1 MRTTIEEH
9 PASSAATIIHDGLC
23 HWQETIRQSLRDL
36 AGALTVPVTLSDALK
51 LSRASVAPVAKHGTR
66 YQVEL
71 ALILLVVL
79 PVLSVCYLFQTGI
92 LHVEEV
98 SSAAIGVLTASGL
111 TASVGLWMLI
121 RYPKTVVR
129 LRRHLQQI
137 ASGELPTHI
146 VLEKD
151 ESDLAMIEDCLN
163 QIIAQTKKHVA
174 LMEEQ
179 HKSLLEIERQDV
191 MIQSLG
197 AACHHIGQP
206 LTVLA
211 GFMSLIETEALP
223 QSTHDKI
230 TACRQAV
237 DKLHEVM
244 SRLQITSTYK
254 TCAYIKKSYD
264 DSEESEQII
273 DIGIGAK

>member
-9 PASSAATIIHDGLC
+9 PYSSAATRIHDGLC
-23 HWQETIRQSLRDL
+23 HWQETMRQSLHDL
-36 AGALTVPVTLSDALK
+36 AGALTIPVTMSDAMR
-51 LSRASVAPVAKHGTR
+51 LSKDSVAPVLKHGTR

-79 PVLSVCYLFQTGI
+79 PVLSVCYLFQSGI
-92 LHVEEV
+92 LHLEEV
-98 SSAAIGVLTASGL
+98 SSVAIGVLSASGL

-151 ESDLAMIEDCLN
+151 ESDLAMIEECLN
-163 QIIAQTKKHVA
+163 QIIKQTKKHVT

-211 GFMSLIETEALP
+211 GFMDLIESDALP

-244 SRLQITSTYK
+244 SRLQMTSTYK
-254 TCAYIKKSYD
+254 TCAYVKKSYD
-264 DSEESEQII
+264 DSDENEQIL
-273 DIGIGAK
+273 DIGL